1 MNYFLLPKAA
11 HAAASE
17 EGGGKPHIVLDKRMV
32 VLGLAFAATW
42 TVVAAMAVHARLL
55 EAAGATPV
63 QAIAAGA
70 LIGPSQVAARI
81 LEASLLKRF
90 HPMVFGTHRRGAA
103 SDRCRRAGA
112 VWRTC
117 CLRPVHDPARRR
129 QRHLLTIA
137 RGTVP
142 LAMFGPENYGYRLGL
157 LGAPSRIAMA
167 AAPVVFGVLIE
178 RYGAG
183 VLIVSS
189 ALNMAALLGLCMLSI
204 TPPSSAP
211 R

>member
-1 MNYFLLPKAA
+1 
-11 HAAASE
+11 
-17 EGGGKPHIVLDKRMV
+17 MV

-42 TVVAAMAVHARLL
+42 TVVAAMAVHLPRLL
-55 EAAGATPV
+55 EAVGATPV

-90 HPMVFGTHRRGAA
+90 HPMVSARIAVALHPIGAGVLALFGAHAA
-103 SDRCRRAGA
+103 SGPFTILHGAGSGI
-112 VWRTC
+112 
-117 CLRPVHDPARRR
+117 
-129 QRHLLTIA
+129 LTIA

-167 AAPVVFGVLIE
+167 AAPLVFGVLIE

-183 VLIVSS
+183 VLIVSP
-189 ALNMAALLGLCMLSI
+189 ALNVAALLGLCMLSI
-204 TPPSSAP
+204 TPPSS
-211 R
+211 